1 MNATDAVPSA
11 RVVER
16 RGMTRSGRMASLNN
30 YTHSFHMH
38 ANDVNESTSD
48 IRLQPTHPIDKMVT
62 RADIQWILE
71 WNLKQHC
78 SARLLGIGFRS
89 VLDCAGISGISGPR
103 TPKRVSIFKWRKK
116 CLSTNC
122 ESSCEESIISRIP
135 GKKNRAKFQ
144 LPKWARFSFQI
155 VMVAFL
161 PSRFQVDIEH
171 TGMFIRL
178 TGSWFTLLMTTCCW
192 WCWCPIPKF
201 NFYYLFCVF
210 FRLRCKCLGN
220 FQTNIKFKIVC
231 VCGSENCVLHEVLN
245 LIEWKLVR
253 GSKTFIRW
261 KFPTSQMWMCPR

>member
-48 IRLQPTHPIDKMVT
+48 IRLQSTHPIDKMVT
-62 RADIQWILE
+62 RAYIQWILE
-71 WNLKQHC
+71 WNLKQHY

-103 TPKRVSIFKWRKK
+103 IPKRVSIFKWRKK

-135 GKKNRAKFQ
+135 GKKKSGQISTSKMSSVFVSNSYGRISAVSISGRHRTHGNVHSSDWQ
-144 LPKWARFSFQI
+144 LVYIADDYLLLVMLMPYSQI
-155 VMVAFL
+155 
-161 PSRFQVDIEH
+161 
-171 TGMFIRL
+171 
-178 TGSWFTLLMTTCCW
+178 
-192 WCWCPIPKF
+192 
-201 NFYYLFCVF
+201 
-210 FRLRCKCLGN
+210 
-220 FQTNIKFKIVC
+220 
-231 VCGSENCVLHEVLN
+231 
-245 LIEWKLVR
+245 
-253 GSKTFIRW
+253 
-261 KFPTSQMWMCPR
+261 